1 MTKERMFLKKRLSD
15 GSFIMFI
22 DIDLTLTKLQNSY
35 YTRDYWN
42 YRITIT
48 RINSYYFHYNVLLV
62 DIDDRWWVWRKVEL
76 G

>member
-48 RINSYYFHYNVLLV
+48 RINSYYFL
-62 DIDDRWWVWRKVEL
+62 IMFF
-76 G
+76 